1 MGLFDFIKK
10 KIPDIEQT
18 LKDNNII
25 NNVTNKKA
33 EVNTSQEYYF
43 TQTQEKLKKRYIA
56 FDIETTGLSPIEDRI
71 IELGAVLFENGEIIK
86 SFSSLVNTDKIN
98 STEAMKVNNISNEM
112 LQNAPTEREI
122 YPKFLEFLGE
132 AFSGEILM
140 CAHNANF
147 DINFLRNTLERL
159 GYSGKIKFV
168 DTLSISRNLVYGLE
182 NYKQAT
188 LEEFF
193 NISNKESHR
202 AVTDAEACGKI
213 LWQLLH
219 YENKVE
225 DTPEK
230 DIIKYELD
238 DYEKILFAYIVN
250 LINEN
255 GLDTDYLG
263 AKKTSN
269 GYISVTCLYHFLKYR
284 FTKNGKYLIVRKKDG
299 KNCNL
304 QLEPCNTAEGGEEY
318 IRVYFD
324 SLNQI
329 CELNDYIIKEFISS
343 YKSMKGYINGQSR
356 KEKIVLNE
364 LQSQNTITIQE
375 AKECVAKELEINSL
389 ENHCNGM
396 KIKYEKEL
404 KKEELRKEK
413 EIIKKQKELEKELKK
428 NQPKE
433 PIAGRGIIQMDDN
446 GNIIKKYISISEAV
460 RETGVNSKSIRD
472 AAKGVQ
478 KHAGGFVWKY
488 EDEGE

>member
-1 MGLFDFIKK
+1 ML
-10 KIPDIEQT
+10 E
-18 LKDNNII
+18 LNSNII
-25 NNVTNKKA
+25 
-33 EVNTSQEYYF
+33 
-43 TQTQEKLKKRYIA
+43 
-56 FDIETTGLSPIEDRI
+56 LSI
-71 IELGAVLFENGEIIK
+71 
-86 SFSSLVNTDKIN
+86 NTDKIN
-98 STEAMKVNNISNEM
+98 SPESMKVNNISNEM

-132 AFSGEILM
+132 ALSGEILM

-147 DINFLRNTLERL
+147 DISFLKNTLERL

-343 YKSMKGYINGQSR
+343 YKSMKGYINGQN
-356 KEKIVLNE
+356 KKKKIVLNE

-375 AKECVAKELEINSL
+375 AKECVAKE
-389 ENHCNGM
+389 
-396 KIKYEKEL
+396 
-404 KKEELRKEK
+404 
-413 EIIKKQKELEKELKK
+413 
-428 NQPKE
+428 
-433 PIAGRGIIQMDDN
+433 
-446 GNIIKKYISISEAV
+446 
-460 RETGVNSKSIRD
+460 
-472 AAKGVQ
+472 
-478 KHAGGFVWKY
+478 
-488 EDEGE
+488 

>member
-219 YENKVE
+219 YEEQTNVVE
-225 DTPEK
+225 PQVV
-230 DIIKYELD
+230 KYELD

-250 LINEN
+250 LINDN